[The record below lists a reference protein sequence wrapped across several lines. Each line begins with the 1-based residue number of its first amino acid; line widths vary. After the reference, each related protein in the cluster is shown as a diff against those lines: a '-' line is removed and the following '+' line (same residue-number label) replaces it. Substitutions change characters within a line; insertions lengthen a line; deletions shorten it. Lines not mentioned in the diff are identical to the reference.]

1 MPKQP
6 EGILEIDGMLVKRD
20 SKGQKKTPISTIKHN
35 NRAYTN
41 KAEIADHFNK
51 HFVNVG
57 QNLAK
62 RTENR
67 EGSLTQFIRMTPVKS

>member
-20 SKGQKKTPISTIKHN
+20 SKGQTPISKIKHN

-41 KAEIADHFNK
+41 KAEIADHLNK

-62 RTENR
+62 KTENR
-67 EGSLTQFIRMTPVKS
+67 EGSLTQFIRMTPLKS

>member
-6 EGILEIDGMLVKRD
+6 EGILEIDGMLDKHN
-20 SKGQKKTPISTIKHN
+20 SKAQTPISKIKHN

-41 KAEIADHFNK
+41 KAEIADQFNK

-67 EGSLTQFIRMTPVKS
+67 EGSLTQFISMTPVKS

>member
-1 MPKQP
+1 MAKQP

-20 SKGQKKTPISTIKHN
+20 SKGQTPIAKIKHN

-41 KAEIADHFNK
+41 KAEIADHLNK

-62 RTENR
+62 KTENR
-67 EGSLTQFIRMTPVKS
+67 EGSLTQFIRMTPFKS

>member
-20 SKGQKKTPISTIKHN
+20 SKGQTPIAKIKHN

-41 KAEIADHFNK
+41 KTEIADHLNK

-62 RTENR
+62 KTENH
-67 EGSLTQFIRMTPVKS
+67 EGSLTQFIRMTPLKS

>member
-20 SKGQKKTPISTIKHN
+20 SKGQTPIAKIKHN

-41 KAEIADHFNK
+41 KAEIADHLNK
-51 HFVNVG
+51 LKNW
-57 QNLAK
+57 
-62 RTENR
+62 
-67 EGSLTQFIRMTPVKS
+67 KSWRKSDPIHKNDST

>member
-6 EGILEIDGMLVKRD
+6 EGILEIDGMLVKRN
-20 SKGQKKTPISTIKHN
+20 SKGQTPISTIKHN
-35 NRAYTN
+35 NRPYTD
-41 KAEIADHFNK
+41 KAEIADHINK

>member
-20 SKGQKKTPISTIKHN
+20 SKGQTPIVKIKHN

-41 KAEIADHFNK
+41 KAEIADHLNK

-62 RTENR
+62 KTENR
-67 EGSLTQFIRMTPVKS
+67 EGSLTQFIRMTPLKS